1 MNKNINTF
9 NLWAEDGR
17 DQKMANNHLKSVNKM
32 IELIQEK
39 TNKLNKPFKFI
50 DLGCGNGWVVRKMI
64 EYNNCK
70 YALGIDG
77 AENMIDKAKEYNIG
91 DFELSNIESYN
102 YKSRFDIVFS
112 METLYY
118 MDNIS
123 NLFQKLYS
131 SAIKNN
137 GILIMGIDHYRENSP
152 SLNWSK
158 EYNLDI
164 KTLSISE
171 WEDLFLEHGFKN
183 IEIQQYGANKDW
195 EGTLIIMGTKIEK

>member
-1 MNKNINTF
+1 MNKNIKTF
-9 NLWAEDGR
+9 NQWAEDGR
-17 DQKMANNHLKSVNKM
+17 DEKMANNHLKSVNRM
-32 IELIQEK
+32 IEIIKGE
-39 TNKLNKPFKFI
+39 TNKLDKSFKFLDI
-50 DLGCGNGWVVRKMI
+50 GCGNGWVVRKMVQ
-64 EYNNCK
+64 YSNCK

-77 AENMIDKAKEYNIG
+77 SKNMIDNAKKHNIG
-91 DFELSNIESYN
+91 DFELFDLDLYN
-102 YKSRFDIVFS
+102 YKSKFDIIFS

-118 MDNIS
+118 IKNIN

-137 GILIMGIDHYRENSP
+137 GIFIMGIDHYKENKP

-164 KTLSISE
+164 NTLSISE

-183 IEIQQYGANKDW
+183 IKIEQYDAKNNW
-195 EGTLIIMGTKIEK
+195 EGTLIIMGTKIER